1 MQLTINR
8 YSKLTQIWRVVI
20 SFNPVSLLWTTLNM
34 QAMMLLKL
42 TDKQVSKVPTSESLA
57 RLYFSRFLRR

>member
-8 YSKLTQIWRVVI
+8 YSKLTQIWREVI
-20 SFNPVSLLWTTLNM
+20 NFNPVSPLWTTLNM

-42 TDKQVSKVPTSESLA
+42 TDKQVSEVCTSKSLA
-57 RLYFSRFLRR
+57 R

>member
-20 SFNPVSLLWTTLNM
+20 NFNPVSPLWTTLNM

-42 TDKQVSKVPTSESLA
+42 TDKQVSEVCTSVSL
-57 RLYFSRFLRR
+57 R